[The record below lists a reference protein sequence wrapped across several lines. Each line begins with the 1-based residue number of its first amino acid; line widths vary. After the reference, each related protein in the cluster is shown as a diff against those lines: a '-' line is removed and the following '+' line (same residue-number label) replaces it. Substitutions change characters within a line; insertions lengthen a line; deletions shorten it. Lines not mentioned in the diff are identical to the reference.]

1 MARQTTKRKTETP
14 ENLFDYLPNEV
25 QSIVKEKVKDMS
37 VHDII
42 KHEHGIEAMRAE
54 IDRLNWVIR
63 RKDLIINNFQ
73 KANEQLS
80 HELSEARNGGDTK

>member
-1 MARQTTKRKTETP
+1 MARQTTKRKAETP
-14 ENLFDYLPNEV
+14 ESNAAVLE
-25 QSIVKEKVKDMS
+25 E
-37 VHDII
+37 I

-63 RKDLIINNFQ
+63 RKDIIINNFQ

-80 HELSEARNGGDTK
+80 HELSEVRNGRK